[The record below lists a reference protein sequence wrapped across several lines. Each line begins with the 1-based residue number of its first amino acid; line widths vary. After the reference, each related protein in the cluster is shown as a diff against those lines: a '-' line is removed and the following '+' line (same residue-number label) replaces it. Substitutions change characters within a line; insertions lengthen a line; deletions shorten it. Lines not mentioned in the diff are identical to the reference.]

1 MISASQSDGFLAAHG
16 LVGQTRLQRD
26 VANLLRAAGPR
37 LDNYPAS
44 RTAVMAKEAALRSSA
59 IAAATGVGSAWETPT
74 WPAAVRSV
82 MLMQNQPRIKGRES
96 AVLCRPAV
104 PDLSSTD
111 SS

>member
-1 MISASQSDGFLAAHG
+1 MITL
-16 LVGQTRLQRD
+16 
-26 VANLLRAAGPR
+26 
-37 LDNYPAS
+37 AS
-44 RTAVMAKEAALRSSA
+44 RTAVMAEEAALRSSA
-59 IAAATGVGSAWETPT
+59 TAAATG
-74 WPAAVRSV
+74 V